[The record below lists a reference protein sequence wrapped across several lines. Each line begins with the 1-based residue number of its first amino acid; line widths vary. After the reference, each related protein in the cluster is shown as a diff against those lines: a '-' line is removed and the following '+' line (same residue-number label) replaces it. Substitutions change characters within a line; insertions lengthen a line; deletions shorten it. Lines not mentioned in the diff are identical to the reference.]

1 MGMSVHSNFSTS
13 LTTVIKINIFINLNF
28 NLMAS
33 KVNVKQVADYA
44 AEACQGVSE
53 NLRSVA
59 LVRGTKF
66 RIDVKVENDGTIS
79 QAAFNDVVERRSTSN
94 NVPYLMI
101 KTSVGSI
108 SAKRFTSHVND
119 AIFTADTFA
128 GRIAEIVEKAAN
140 GYTFNVAEART
151 VPSTNNASGIDV
163 EYRFEAIAPTENK

>member
-1 MGMSVHSNFSTS
+1 MG
-13 LTTVIKINIFINLNF
+13 K
-28 NLMAS
+28 
-33 KVNVKQVADYA
+33 KVDVKQVAA
-44 AEACQGVSE
+44 LAEVACNGVSE

-66 RIDVKVENDGTIS
+66 HIDVNADNNGVIS
-79 QAAFNDVVERRSTSN
+79 QAEFDKVVERRSTSN
-94 NVPYLMI
+94 NTPYLMI
-101 KTSVGSI
+101 KTSVGAI

-151 VPSTNNASGIDV
+151 VPSTNNASGIDI
-163 EYRFEAIAPTENK
+163 EYRFELIAPAENK

>member
-1 MGMSVHSNFSTS
+1 MGQ
-13 LTTVIKINIFINLNF
+13 
-28 NLMAS
+28 
-33 KVNVKQVADYA
+33 KVEAKQVAAYA

-79 QAAFNDVVERRSTSN
+79 QAEFNRVVERRTTTLN
-94 NVPYLMI
+94 NTPYLMI
-101 KTSVGSI
+101 QTSVGAI

-163 EYRFEAIAPTENK
+163 EYRFEAIAPAENK

>member
-1 MGMSVHSNFSTS
+1 MG
-13 LTTVIKINIFINLNF
+13 K
-28 NLMAS
+28 
-33 KVNVKQVADYA
+33 KVDVKQVAA
-44 AEACQGVSE
+44 LAEVACNGVSE

-66 RIDVKVENDGTIS
+66 HIDVKVENDGTIS
-79 QAAFNDVVERRSTSN
+79 QAEFNRVVERRSTTLN
-94 NVPYLMI
+94 NTPYLMI
-101 KTSVGSI
+101 QTSVGAI

-119 AIFTADTFA
+119 AMFTANTFA

-163 EYRFEAIAPTENK
+163 EYRIEAIAPTENK

>member
-1 MGMSVHSNFSTS
+1 MSVHSNFSTS
-13 LTTVIKINIFINLNF
+13 LTAVIKINIFINLNF

-66 RIDVKVENDGTIS
+66 RIDVKVEKDGTIS
-79 QAAFNDVVERRSTSN
+79 QSEFNRVVERRTTTLN
-94 NVPYLMI
+94 NTPYLMI
-101 KTSVGSI
+101 KTSVGAI

-119 AIFTADTFA
+119 TMFTSDTFA

-163 EYRFEAIAPTENK
+163 EYRFEAIAPAENK

>member
-1 MGMSVHSNFSTS
+1 MDMSVHSNFSTS
-13 LTTVIKINIFINLNF
+13 LTAVIKINIFINLNF

-44 AEACQGVSE
+44 AEACKGVSE

-59 LVRGTKF
+59 LTRGTKF

-79 QAAFNDVVERRSTSN
+79 QAEFNRVVERRSTSN
-94 NVPYLMI
+94 NTPYLMI
-101 KTSVGSI
+101 QTSVGAI

-140 GYTFNVAEART
+140 GYTFNVAETRT

-163 EYRFEAIAPTENK
+163 EYRFEAIAPAENK